1 MKQEAELFDFL
12 PAPAIRAL
20 KGAGILSF
28 KKLSNWTE
36 ASLLE
41 LHGFGPGSI
50 PKLKKKMKSLGLEL
64 KKSNSVNSAE
74 VEAYHHRQSDEVRK
88 RLDVI
93 RKLIRKLAPLAVEMI
108 SYGMPGYK
116 LNNRP
121 LVYYA
126 AFKNHVGFYPT
137 GSGIEFV
144 KNELINFKWA
154 KGSIQF
160 PNDQAL
166 PLKLIKK
173 IVTFRIREN
182 NSIKK

>member
-1 MKQEAELFDFL
+1 MNKEAELFDFL
-12 PAPAIRAL
+12 PAPAKRAL
-20 KGAGILSF
+20 KGAGIISF

-50 PKLKKKMKSLGLEL
+50 PKIKKKMKSLGLEL
-64 KKSNSVNSAE
+64 KKSDSVNSTE
-74 VEAYHHRQSDEVRK
+74 VDAYHREQSDPVRK

-93 RKLIRKLAPLAVEMI
+93 RKLIRKLAPSAVEMI
-108 SYGMPGYK
+108 GYGMPGYK
-116 LNNRP
+116 LNNMP

-144 KNELINFKWA
+144 KNELKNFKWA

-160 PNDQAL
+160 SNDQAL
-166 PLKLIKK
+166 PLELIKK
-173 IVTFRIREN
+173 IVIFRVREN
-182 NSIKK
+182 NAAKK